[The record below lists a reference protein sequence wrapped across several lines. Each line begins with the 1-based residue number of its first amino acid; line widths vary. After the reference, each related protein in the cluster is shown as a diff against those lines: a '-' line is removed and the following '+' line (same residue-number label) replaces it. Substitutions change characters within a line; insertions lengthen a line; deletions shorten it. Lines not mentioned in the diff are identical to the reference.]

1 MMEKFVPI
9 NVQQIVTQLKLSA
22 KAKSYMEM
30 NQLQGVEPKIY
41 AVRDQLASLQENF
54 VQKSQTLMVAQ

>member
-41 AVRDQLASLQENF
+41 AVRDQLASSQENF
-54 VQKSQTLMVAQ
+54 VQSSKI